1 MEEEIKLAILIINKM
16 ITTSDMNS
24 LGRMG
29 VFLHIGDC
37 I

>member
-16 ITTSDMNS
+16 TTTSDMDS
-24 LGRMG
+24 LRRKD
-29 VFLHIGDC
+29 VSLHIGDC